1 MSFGVSAGV
10 LDVFEAE
17 RLVECLE
24 PTTPRDVGSSSWLEQ
39 HRALDRCVTSQVAAC
54 CVRFLICR
62 LNVQAHHNV
71 VSQTDEFVIE
81 ALISFEKLPVTKRL
95 ACYRSCIEHMALQ
108 VIVHELILIETWKY
122 SCMPK
127 LEEDFVATK
136 SNVKPYLMVTPAPP
150 FPPNKL

>member
-1 MSFGVSAGV
+1 MSFGGVSGGV

-39 HRALDRCVTSQVAAC
+39 HRALDR
-54 CVRFLICR
+54 

-81 ALISFEKLPVTKRL
+81 ALISFEKLPV
-95 ACYRSCIEHMALQ
+95 
-108 VIVHELILIETWKY
+108 VVHELILIETWKY

-127 LEEDFVATK
+127 LEEDFVASK
-136 SNVKPYLMVTPAPP
+136 SNVKPYLMVIPVPAPL
-150 FPPNKL
+150 NKP